1 LTPPVQR
8 RGRRRR
14 AALLDAAAEL
24 LAEGG
29 FGAVSHRAVAD
40 RAGLP
45 LAATTYY
52 FASRDDL
59 AASALEKI
67 MRDELA
73 RLRAL
78 LAQTSRAAGP
88 RAMARA
94 LVAALVPGDP
104 AERSYQLAMYE
115 LYVQAGRGDG
125 RLRELAR
132 DWNEGCVEVV
142 AELLA
147 ERGHHLD
154 DVDVRLITT
163 LADGLTL
170 ELLVEERADTGTA
183 VAVLTR
189 ALAALGA
196 SGAERGD
203 EQ

>member
-1 LTPPVQR
+1 M
-8 RGRRRR
+8 RRR

-78 LAQTSRAAGP
+78 LARTGRAAGP

-142 AELLA
+142 GELLA
-147 ERGHHLD
+147 ERGHHLG

-170 ELLVEERADTGTA
+170 ELLVEERTDTGTA